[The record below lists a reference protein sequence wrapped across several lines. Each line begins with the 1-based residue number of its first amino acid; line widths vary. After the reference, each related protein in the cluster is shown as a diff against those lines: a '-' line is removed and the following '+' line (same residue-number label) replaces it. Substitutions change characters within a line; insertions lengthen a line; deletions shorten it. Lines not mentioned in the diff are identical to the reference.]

1 MIAFLSSIGIIVGV
15 VVHDCARNLDERVRY
30 LPARYPN
37 PNKNATCFVKLA
49 IINDCAPLAL
59 CLNAED

>member
-30 LPARYPN
+30 LPARYPK
-37 PNKNATCFVKLA
+37 PNKNATCFVDETCDYK
-49 IINDCAPLAL
+49 
-59 CLNAED
+59 